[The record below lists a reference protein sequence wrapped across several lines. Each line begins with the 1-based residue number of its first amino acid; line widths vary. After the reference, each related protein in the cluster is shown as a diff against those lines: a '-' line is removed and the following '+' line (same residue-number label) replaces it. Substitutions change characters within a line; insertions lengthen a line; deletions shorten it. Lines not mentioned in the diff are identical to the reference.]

1 MPKVIHSHSSQSS
14 SLDLFL
20 KINRTKS
27 HQTYTHTSIGN
38 PPLSCHI
45 MDSQLEEFQELYYKH
60 VFEDGKPAQLT
71 EGIKDCPIT
80 PIKIDIDL
88 RYFQSKELTSPKR
101 IYEMDDIIK
110 ICQLYMEIMEEWIYC
125 PDKEERRCFILEKKY
140 PRFDLDKNKNIKTDD
155 MGNKKIKDGVH
166 IMFPY
171 IITNTLL
178 QLMFRKTLLLKI
190 HTILDK
196 YDFENSYSDIFDK
209 CVIDRNNWQ
218 MYGSGKSPN
227 SQVYKVTTIIE
238 SYKDKYADISHLLI
252 NEYNN
257 KALFKLLSV
266 RNHTQQSMICEDKVE
281 YLIELEKKEHTKKK
295 LLTLNFFGKF
305 GDNKIQGDQS
315 WTSKRIRKEFELID
329 KYLSCLSLERINNYS
344 NWIEVG
350 WTLYNIDNFNGKR
363 KNNGICRLL
372 NTWIQWSRT
381 PGSDWIDESQD
392 IYVETW
398 EKFRS
403 GGLGIASLKMWAKED
418 NREKYLDI
426 RKDDLYACT
435 DKLCKSDK
443 SYDIAYLMYKM
454 YNDYYVCLPGK
465 STIWYFYNE
474 DKHRWIED
482 FNGMM
487 LRKKISTEVFDQIK
501 RHAENRYNK
510 DTTRYADGDGDDD
523 EDIPENGGEDFENYI
538 KILKVAG
545 KLKQTSFKN
554 NIMSECQEL
563 FYDSEKSFFEKLDNN
578 LNLIGF
584 NNGVYDLTHSLFRPG
599 RPEDMISKSTHIN
612 YIKYNSEAPQIS
624 QIHKFIREVLTIEP
638 VREYVIKLMATF
650 LNGTTKNEKFHVWA
664 GSGSNG
670 KSKLI
675 ELLEKSLGDYSCKMN
690 ASNLLQKRSSGTVAN
705 PELART
711 KGARFVNMQ
720 EPDQDSEIN
729 VGIMKELT
737 GGDTIVT
744 RAMYK
749 ESFEFKPQFKMILTC
764 NQKPKL
770 PEDDEATW
778 RRIVLV
784 EFISKF
790 TWEPKGEDIN
800 GIWIP
805 ESKDNPEFPIDVTV
819 NEKFDD
825 WAEYFMSI
833 LIHTYKKMRGEALIE
848 PLEVKQYTKQ
858 YQDKQ
863 NILQE
868 FINEKIEIDETNDIP
883 KKELHIEIKHWLDL
897 NYPGDKDKCP
907 PKKIKAFMSKKFS
920 IRGNRYRGI
929 RIRPSTDDDCIIDDL
944 DQDIEL
950 I

>member
-1 MPKVIHSHSSQSS
+1 MPKVNITRSS
-14 SLDLFL
+14 STTPLEIFL
-20 KINRTKS
+20 KINRTKPGQS
-27 HQTYTHTSIGN
+27 YTHTSIGS

-45 MDSQLEEFQELYYKH
+45 TDSKLEEFQNLYHNH
-60 VFEDGKPAQLT
+60 VFVDGKPAQLT

-88 RYFQSKELTSPKR
+88 RYFQDKELNTPQR
-101 IYEMDDIIK
+101 IYEMDDIIR
-110 ICQLYMEIMEEWIYC
+110 ICQLYMEIMEEWIDS
-125 PDKEERRCFILEKKY
+125 PDAEERRCFILEKER

-155 MGNKKIKDGVH
+155 LGQKKVKDGVH

-171 IITNTLL
+171 ILTNTLL

-196 YDFENSYSDIFDK
+196 YSFDNPYSDIFDK

-218 MYGSGKSPN
+218 MYGSGKSTE
-227 SQVYKVTTIIE
+227 SQVYKVTHIIE
-238 SYKDKYADISHLLI
+238 TYSNHYTNLNHLTI
-252 NEYNN
+252 NEYND
-257 KALFKLLSV
+257 KTLFTVLSV
-266 RNHTQQSMICEDKVE
+266 RNHTQQSMIRNDKKE
-281 YLIELEKKEHTKKK
+281 YLLELEKKENNKQK
-295 LLTLNFFGKF
+295 LLKLNYGGKF
-305 GDNKIQGDQS
+305 GDNKIQGDQTWS
-315 WTSKRIRKEFELID
+315 SKRIKKEFGLID
-329 KYLSCLSLERINNYS
+329 KYLSCLSIERINNYS
-344 NWIEVG
+344 NWLEVG

-381 PGSDWIDESQD
+381 SGSEWVDEPSD
-392 IYVETW
+392 TYIETW

-418 NREKYLDI
+418 NRSKYMDI

-454 YNDYYVCLPGK
+454 YKDYYVCLPGK
-465 STIWYFYNE
+465 STLWYFYND

-482 FNGMM
+482 VNGMM

-510 DTTRYADGDGDDD
+510 DTMGSGDDD
-523 EDIPENGGEDFENYI
+523 DDDDVPENGGEDFENYM

-545 KLKQTSFKN
+545 KLKDTSFKK

-563 FYDSEKSFFEKLDNN
+563 FYDSEKTFYEKLDNN

-584 NNGVYDLTHSLFRPG
+584 NNGVYDLELSQFRSG

-612 YIKYNSEAPQIS
+612 YIEYDPNAPQIS
-624 QIHKFIREVLTIEP
+624 QIHKFIREVLTIDP

-650 LNGTTKNEKFHVWA
+650 LNGTTKNEKFHVWS

-675 ELLEKSLGDYSCKMN
+675 ELLEKCLGDYSCKMN
-690 ASNLLQKRSSGTVAN
+690 ASNLLQKRGSGTAAN

-720 EPDQDSEIN
+720 EPDKDSEIN

-764 NQKPKL
+764 NQKPIL

-790 TWEPKGEDIN
+790 TWHPKGEDIN
-800 GIWIP
+800 GVWIP
-805 ESKDNPEFPIDVTV
+805 ESKECPEFPIDVTV
-819 NEKFDD
+819 NENFEN

-833 LIHTYKKMRGEALIE
+833 LVHTYNQMNGEALME
-848 PLEVKQYTKQ
+848 PIEVKQYTKQ

-868 FINEKIEIDETNDIP
+868 FINEKIEEDEAADIP
-883 KKELHIEIKHWLDL
+883 KKDLHQEIKRWLEL
-897 NYPGDKDKCP
+897 NYPSDKDKCP
-907 PKKIKAFMSKKFS
+907 PRKIKEYMSKKFGTRNNS
-920 IRGNRYRGI
+920 YRGI
-929 RIRPSTDDDCIIDDL
+929 RIRPNVEDNYILDDL